1 MKQPKKILPSIIMG
15 VCVGVFSQ
23 VSSAGLLYT
32 DPSLNIDLSAG
43 AYEFAGTHQAGDN
56 ILDTFEFSL
65 SDSSNITASIFNY
78 PLPQQQ
84 DASADPLLN
93 IRFLTL
99 GLYDEGGNF
108 IAASGG
114 GGVLNASN
122 LLGGLTYTLSVFGY
136 ADGVFGGAYYGDVDI
151 VEAPLPAA
159 LPAFISALLALGA
172 RRRK

>member
-1 MKQPKKILPSIIMG
+1 MKQSKKILPSIIMG
-15 VCVGVFSQ
+15 ICVGVFSQ
-23 VSSAGLLYT
+23 VSTAGVLYT
-32 DPSLNIDLSAG
+32 DPSLNIDLGAG

-65 SDSSNITASIFNY
+65 SDISNLTASIYNY

-84 DASADPLLN
+84 DPSADPLLN

-99 GLYDEGGNF
+99 GLYDDDGNF

-114 GGVLNASN
+114 GGVLNAF
-122 LLGGLTYTLSVFGY
+122 GLASGETYTLSVFGQ
-136 ADGVFGGAYYGDVDI
+136 ADGIFGGAYYGDVDI